1 MMALVSLNL
10 KPSQKQLK
18 DFGFIS
24 LVMCFVIGLALFGLD
39 KIPAIG
45 FMIFCLVGV
54 ALYVL
59 SRISVAL
66 IKPIYLG
73 MILLTYPIGW
83 VVSHLMMALFY
94 YGIITPVAL
103 LFRLLNRDPLCR
115 RYEPDADTYW
125 IPCKKKR
132 PAKDY
137 FRQF

>member
-1 MMALVSLNL
+1 MALVSLNL

-24 LVMCFVIGLALFGLD
+24 LIMLFVIGLVLLGLG

-45 FMIFCLVGV
+45 FMVFCLVGV
-54 ALYVL
+54 LLYLL

-73 MILLTYPIGW
+73 LIVLTFPIGW

-94 YGIITPVAL
+94 YGIISPIAL
-103 LFRLLNRDPLCR
+103 LFRLINRDPLCR
-115 RYEPDADTYW
+115 KYEPNTDTYW
-125 IPCKKKR
+125 IQCKKKR

>member
-1 MMALVSLNL
+1 MALVSLNVS
-10 KPSQKQLK
+10 PSDKQLR

-24 LVMCFVIGLALFGLD
+24 LIMCFVIGLLLLGLD

-45 FMIFCLVGV
+45 FMVFCLVGV
-54 ALYVL
+54 LLYLL

-73 MILLTYPIGW
+73 LIVLTFPIGW
-83 VVSHLMMALFY
+83 VISHLMMALFY

-103 LFRLLNRDPLCR
+103 LFRLINRDPLCR
-115 RYEPDADTYW
+115 KYEPDADTYW
-125 IPCKKKR
+125 IPCQKKR